1 MSYIL
6 SVDQSTQG
14 TKALLLDEKGTLICR
29 RDVPHKQIINE
40 LGWVS
45 HDPEEIYRATV
56 ESVRL
61 VLDASGINPGEI
73 AAMGISNQRETSVCW
88 EKSTGKPVANAIVW
102 QCGRAKEICR
112 RVIDAGW
119 SEKVRRNTGIPI
131 SPFFPASKFAW
142 LVENIPDAK
151 EKAARHGLC
160 FGTIDTWLV
169 YRLTGGKSYKTDY
182 SNASRTQLFNIHT
195 LSWDGEICAA
205 FGLDAADL
213 AEVTA
218 SDDCFGYT
226 DIGGVLPK
234 SIPICGVLGDSH
246 AALFGQGCL
255 QNGMAKATYGTG
267 SSIMMN
273 IGDTPIESRNGLVT
287 SLAWKFR
294 GQVRYVMEG
303 NLNYTGAV
311 IRWLEKDLGL
321 VASAAETQALA
332 ERANPDDTTYLVPAF
347 TGLGAPYWDNA
358 AKALICGI
366 TRLTGKAELVKA
378 GLDCIAYQIT
388 DIVKA
393 MERDTGC
400 KLSHL
405 RVDGGP
411 TLNGYLMQLQSDLL
425 NSDVLVPSSE
435 ELSGI
440 GAAYLAGLTAKI
452 YNEDVFSVMAYTAY
466 RPLMEDAEQ
475 TRKYSGWQNAVS
487 LVTHSSERRSSE

>member
-14 TKALLLDEKGTLICR
+14 TKALLFDEKGTLICR
-29 RDVPHKQIINE
+29 RDVEHAQIINE
-40 LGWVS
+40 KGWVS

-56 ESVRL
+56 EAVRL
-61 VLDASGINPGEI
+61 VIAASGIDPREI

-88 EKSTGKPVANAIVW
+88 EKATGKPIANAIVW
-102 QCGRAKEICR
+102 QCGRAKELCQ

-142 LVENIPDAK
+142 LVENIPGAK
-151 EKAARHGLC
+151 EKAAHHELC

-169 YRLTGGKSYKTDY
+169 YCLTGGTSYKTDY
-182 SNASRTQLFNIHT
+182 SNSSRTQLFNIHT
-195 LSWDGEICAA
+195 LSWDTEICAA

-218 SDDCFGYT
+218 SDDCFGST

-234 SIPICGVLGDSH
+234 PIPICGVLGDSH

-255 QNGMAKATYGTG
+255 SGGMAKATYGTG

-287 SLAWKFR
+287 SLAWKYR
-294 GQVRYVMEG
+294 GQVQYVMEG

-321 VASAAETQALA
+321 IASAAETQALA
-332 ERANPDDTTYLVPAF
+332 ESANPQDITYLVPAF
-347 TGLGAPYWDNA
+347 TGLGAPYWDSD
-358 AKALICGI
+358 AKALIYGI

-400 KLSHL
+400 KLSQL

-411 TLNGYLMQLQSDLL
+411 TRNAYLMQMQSDLL
-425 NSDVLVPSSE
+425 DTDVLVPSCE

-440 GAAYLAGLTAKI
+440 GAAYLAGLRAKV
-452 YNEDVFSVMAYTAY
+452 YNEAVFTVMAHTAY
-466 RPLMEDAEQ
+466 RPHMADTER
-475 TRKYSGWQNAVS
+475 TRKYSGWQDAVS
-487 LVTHSSERRSSE
+487 LAIHSPERQSSE